1 MRCRNCNVDL
11 PDTYTVCPL
20 CSGKASP
27 DEALIGGLR
36 LAEFPDVKTEPYKR
50 DPFPIF
56 MGIWLAVSLI
66 SLLLFKL
73 QVITQPI
80 LAAVVC
86 LVPLVWTL
94 IGRPLM
100 VKQPYAGNFA
110 MMNVYPLTLACL
122 WFGKIHFGDYKTPF
136 ASFVPFCFIAVL
148 VALAVIM
155 LVDIR
160 HEPSEDDF
168 QFFYLIHLFHFFQLV
183 VLEKLFLLFLLKFH
197 LDFDIQKC
205 SHYRVLLLL
214 FYLRLHLLLHQ
225 LLFHLVFKQE
235 KRRLRKEKH

>member
-27 DEALIGGLR
+27 DEALIGGIR

-56 MGIWLAVSLI
+56 MGIWLAASLI

-100 VKQPYAGNFA
+100 VKQLYAGNFA

-155 LVDIR
+155 LVDSKESKRAASYPVLVLPVSLGCFIAA
-160 HEPSEDDF
+160 SVITKSVA
-168 QFFYLIHLFHFFQLV
+168 YWWLAVVGLCVLILAVLFAVYPQATKAELAA
-183 VLEKLFLLFLLKFH
+183 KFS
-197 LDFDIQKC
+197 IQKSVD
-205 SHYRVLLLL
+205 SH
-214 FYLRLHLLLHQ
+214 
-225 LLFHLVFKQE
+225 KA
-235 KRRLRKEKH
+235 K